1 MLGLIDRLIIGGNG
15 PENEWYSAL
24 GSLWSWV
31 VGSEGMLAA
40 ERHGPNVHGT

>member
-40 ERHGPNVHGT
+40 ERHGPNAHGT